1 MVKKLY
7 KHEMFYYIRSLLP
20 VYFILLGVAVL
31 GRFVKFFETDTTAY
45 SILRGTSIF
54 VLVVAVLVTLVLSF
68 VFAIVRFYK
77 NMFSGEGYL
86 TLTLPVTPTNHLLVK
101 MISAVIVNV
110 ASVIVS
116 LLAICLFMAGDNLN
130 KAAMKIVDVIEDLA
144 KGLEGQLPFYILET
158 TLILLI
164 SLVSSILLFYMCI
177 SLGQLFCK
185 NRILAAVGVYFGL
198 YVFNQIFGTI
208 LSVVLTIFAD
218 TWLVN
223 LFTNLFERDYLTTIH
238 MIFGVGIVWSILV
251 ALVYFL
257 ISKFVLTK
265 KLNLE

>member
-1 MVKKLY
+1 
-7 KHEMFYYIRSLLP
+7 
-20 VYFILLGVAVL
+20 
-31 GRFVKFFETDTTAY
+31 
-45 SILRGTSIF
+45 
-54 VLVVAVLVTLVLSF
+54 
-68 VFAIVRFYK
+68 
-77 NMFSGEGYL
+77 
-86 TLTLPVTPTNHLLVK
+86 
-101 MISAVIVNV
+101 
-110 ASVIVS
+110 
-116 LLAICLFMAGDNLN
+116 
-130 KAAMKIVDVIEDLA
+130 
-144 KGLEGQLPFYILET
+144 
-158 TLILLI
+158 
-164 SLVSSILLFYMCI
+164 MCI
-177 SLGQLFCK
+177 SLGQLFCN

-251 ALVYFL
+251 AFVYFF